1 MMLVTRV
8 GVGQRRQITLP
19 AEVCKR
25 LGVRAGDELDLV
37 LDGESIVLRRE
48 TTTTQRALGV
58 LKRAFGTSGAHEDA
72 PQTSVRVAS
81 SRAVAKRRKR

>member
-19 AEVCKR
+19 AEVCER
-25 LGVRAGDELDLV
+25 LGVRAGDELDLM

-48 TTTTQRALGV
+48 TTTTQRALVV
-58 LKRAFGTSGAHEDA
+58 LKRAFGAPGAHEDA
-72 PQTSVRVAS
+72 VQTPLRVTR
-81 SRAVAKRRKR
+81 SRSLAKKRRR